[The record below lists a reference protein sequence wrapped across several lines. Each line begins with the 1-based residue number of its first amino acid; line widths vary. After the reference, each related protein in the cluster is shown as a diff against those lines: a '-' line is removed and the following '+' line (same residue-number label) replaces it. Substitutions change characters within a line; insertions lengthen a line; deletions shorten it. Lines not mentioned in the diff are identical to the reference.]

1 MKIFYIYTALTTKG
15 GADRVI
21 SNKANYLSE
30 HGYDISIVTDS
41 QNGREPAFPLSQ
53 KVKLINLDIDFG
65 KEYGHGFVYRIF
77 MYYMLMRIY
86 QKKITSLLF
95 NERPDIVITT
105 MGRDLD
111 FLTSVKD
118 GSIKIGEAH
127 TNKKFLRNFH
137 LLEQRGFPFNHI
149 AKYWRYKM
157 EKNVRKLNAI
167 VLLTKED
174 ENSWKG
180 LTRTYMINNA
190 VPFYPEKTS
199 TCENKQAII
208 IGRYND
214 AKGYEYLIEAWDI
227 VNKKYPDWKINIY
240 GSGEYYNIV
249 YKAIHDRN
257 LQNVMIMNEPTDG
270 IMNKYLESSIYVMSS
285 RYEGFGM
292 VLLEAMACGVPCV
305 AFDCPYGPRNI
316 IRNGEDGI
324 LVEYLNSQALA
335 DSICQLIENKELRKE
350 MGIKARTNVQ
360 RFSQESIMNQW
371 IQLFNSLVK

>member
-1 MKIFYIYTALTTKG
+1 
-15 GADRVI
+15 
-21 SNKANYLSE
+21 
-30 HGYDISIVTDS
+30 
-41 QNGREPAFPLSQ
+41 
-53 KVKLINLDIDFG
+53 
-65 KEYGHGFVYRIF
+65 
-77 MYYMLMRIY
+77 
-86 QKKITSLLF
+86 
-95 NERPDIVITT
+95 
-105 MGRDLD
+105 
-111 FLTSVKD
+111 
-118 GSIKIGEAH
+118 
-127 TNKKFLRNFH
+127 
-137 LLEQRGFPFNHI
+137 
-149 AKYWRYKM
+149 M